1 MSRFFL
7 LSSNITIE
15 PYPVYPIGMA
25 IIASALE
32 SDGHTVCQ
40 FDFLAGGKSESA
52 LLSELLRFKADYIG
66 VSIRNI
72 DNVDSLSTENNW
84 YLQQVRDLI
93 KLVRNKISV
102 PIIVGGP
109 AFSIMPEAI
118 LEYIGA
124 DYGIVGEGEHSICE
138 LIKSLNKSEP
148 VPQIIRNDNYL
159 SEDRISL
166 PLMKKELVRFYM
178 DNSGMIN
185 YQTKR
190 GCPQNCLYCTYPS
203 LEGNRFRC
211 YDPGEIVSHIKKIK
225 KEYNSDSFFFTDSVF
240 NDAAGHYLEFAEE
253 LIRQEVG
260 IRWAG
265 FFRPQGMAPDDLK
278 LLKQSGLYAA
288 ESGTDAAS
296 DTTLSGLNKG
306 FTFDDVLAFNQI
318 CNEENIPLAHFIIFG
333 GPGETP
339 DTVNEGLRNIK
350 TLEKSV
356 VFAFSGIRILPGT
369 ELYKIAL
376 KEKILSEKDSLL
388 KPIYYFSSRIDPKN
402 MNKTIEVDFSKRK
415 DRVFPPYENNKI
427 VRSLNLFGINGLL
440 WDLLLTDRPDR
451 KRRKRIAG
459 N

>member
-1 MSRFFL
+1 L
-7 LSSNITIE
+7 LSSNTTTE

-32 SDGHTVCQ
+32 FDGHTVFQ
-40 FDFLAGGKSESA
+40 FDFLASGQSE
-52 LLSELLRFKADYIG
+52 SELLLELSRFRPDYIG
-66 VSIRNI
+66 ISIRNI
-72 DNVDSLSTENNW
+72 DNVDSLSSESNW
-84 YLQQVRDLI
+84 YLGKIRDLI
-93 KLVRNKISV
+93 KLVKNKV
-102 PIIVGGP
+102 PVPVIVGGP

-159 SEDRISL
+159 LAEGMSSPCLKR
-166 PLMKKELVRFYM
+166 ELVRFYM
-178 DNSGMIN
+178 GNSGMIN

-211 YDPGEIVSHIKKIK
+211 YDPEEIVSHIKKIK

-253 LIRQEVG
+253 LIRQEAG

-265 FFRPQGMAPDDLK
+265 FFRPQGMASADLK
-278 LLKQSGLYAA
+278 LLKQSGLYAV

-296 DTTLSGLNKG
+296 DTTLTGLNKG
-306 FTFDDVLAFNQI
+306 FYFEDVYAFNRI
-318 CNEENIPLAHFIIFG
+318 CNVENIPVAHFIIFG
-333 GPGETP
+333 GPGEDP

-350 TLEKSV
+350 KLEKSV

-369 ELYKIAL
+369 GIYEIAL
-376 KEKILSEKDSLL
+376 KEKILSEQDSLL
-388 KPIYYFSSRIDPKN
+388 KPVYYFSKSIDPEK
-402 MNKTIEVDFSKRK
+402 MNKTIEADFSKYK
-415 DRVFPPYENNKI
+415 DRIFPPSEGQARI
-427 VRSLNLFGINGLL
+427 RALNLLGVHGLL
-440 WDLLLTDRPDR
+440 WDLLLRGSPGR
-451 KRRKRIAG
+451 KRVRKRPAK
-459 N
+459 